1 MIKSIF
7 SRFLLSISFFAPFG
21 YSLRPWLHRIRGV
34 KMGKN
39 VWIAKAVYL
48 DELHPED
55 IEIGDNSIINYRT
68 TVYTHSYF
76 GPKQKKSSGKVI
88 IGKDVYIGPH
98 CLILPGVK
106 IGDCSVIKGGTV
118 LTRNVPPNTFWGMP
132 NPGPLARVTVPLTP
146 GHTQEE
152 FVKGLRPI
160 KKRERTSLE

>member
-7 SRFLLSISFFAPFG
+7 SRFLLSLSFVAPFG

-55 IEIGDNSIINYRT
+55 IEIGDNSVINYRT

-76 GPKQKKSSGKVI
+76 GPKQKKSTGKVI
-88 IGKDVYIGPH
+88 IGKDVYVGPH

-118 LTRNVPPNTFWGMP
+118 VTRNVPPNTFWGMP

-160 KKRERTSLE
+160 RKNERTTQE